1 MVNIKMDTSYHEN
14 SDNNRGEIIV
24 YFLRKIIQINTLIRS
39 NYLRCKYCF
48 SEKYGIQILSEIKD
62 FIISI
67 KESNDYSN
75 LNHNLIKILSQE
87 V

>member
-14 SDNNRGEIIV
+14 GYDNSDEYLNYCNSLG
-24 YFLRKIIQINTLIRS
+24 KIIQINTLIRS
-39 NYLRCKYCF
+39 NYYCF
-48 SEKYGIQILSEIKD
+48 SEKNAIQMLNEIKD

-67 KESNDYSN
+67 KESNNYSN

>member
-14 SDNNRGEIIV
+14 GHENSDEYLNYCNSLG
-24 YFLRKIIQINTLIRS
+24 KIIQINTLIRS
-39 NYLRCKYCF
+39 NCYYFL
-48 SEKYGIQILSEIKD
+48 EKYGIQILSEIKD

-67 KESNDYSN
+67 KESNNYNN